1 MYHNTNEF
9 DSFSLSMLFAVVIF
23 FLFFFAEL
31 GLWHLHSK
39 ELKQFTII
47 SKFSAIARKIVNA
60 LLPVAFSYS
69 KTLLKLPVKNNL
81 TAIQFYKSQ

>member
-1 MYHNTNEF
+1 MYHHTNEF

-23 FLFFFAEL
+23 FLFFAEL

-39 ELKQFTII
+39 ELKQLTII
-47 SKFSAIARKIVNA
+47 SKFSAITRKIVNA

-81 TAIQFYKSQ
+81 TTIQFYKSQ

>member
-23 FLFFFAEL
+23 FLFFAEL
-31 GLWHLHSK
+31 GLWQLHSK
-39 ELKQFTII
+39 ELKQLTII
-47 SKFSAIARKIVNA
+47 SKFSTIARKIVNG
-60 LLPVAFSYS
+60 LLQVAFSYS

-81 TAIQFYKSQ
+81 ITTIQFYKSQ

>member
-1 MYHNTNEF
+1 MNLIL
-9 DSFSLSMLFAVVIF
+9 SLSLCFLLLLFSF
-23 FLFFFAEL
+23 FFFFAEL

-69 KTLLKLPVKNNL
+69 KTLLKLPVKHNL
-81 TAIQFYKSQ
+81 TTIQFYKSQ